1 MKRRVVVTGIGAL
14 TPIGNNVNDT
24 WKGILNH
31 QCGID
36 LIQSFD
42 TSNMKVKVAG
52 ELKNFEA
59 TEYLD
64 KKDVRK
70 MDKFIQYGLI
80 AAKEA
85 IKDSKLEIDSI
96 NHDRFGVVVSSG
108 IGGLGSIEENHQTW
122 FKERIW
128 IVFLHTLFL

>member
-52 ELKNFEA
+52 ELKDFEA

-108 IGGLGSIEENHQTW
+108 IGGLGSIEENHQ
-122 FKERIW
+122 RGLI
-128 IVFLHTLFL
+128 

>member
-52 ELKNFEA
+52 ELKDFEA

-108 IGGLGSIEENHQTW
+108 IGGLGSIEEKSSTW
-122 FKERIW
+122 FKERI
-128 IVFLHTLFL
+128 

>member
-52 ELKNFEA
+52 ELKDFEA

-108 IGGLGSIEENHQTW
+108 IGGLGSIEENHQRG
-122 FKERIW
+122 KDL